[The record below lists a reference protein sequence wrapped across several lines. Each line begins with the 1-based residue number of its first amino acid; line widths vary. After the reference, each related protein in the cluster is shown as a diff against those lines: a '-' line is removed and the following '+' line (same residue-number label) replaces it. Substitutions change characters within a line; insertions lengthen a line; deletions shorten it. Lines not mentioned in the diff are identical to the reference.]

1 MPSLKF
7 RTSSVNSLSVDLF
20 QDKIDL
26 KFIEIVLFILYYQ
39 SIGWLLKQHLYY
51 TVVFDY
57 ENGVSYVCDHDQIDG
72 IDEAT
77 IEQIKDLIDE
87 IKNI

>member
-39 SIGWLLKQHLYY
+39 SIGWLLK
-51 TVVFDY
+51 
-57 ENGVSYVCDHDQIDG
+57 
-72 IDEAT
+72 
-77 IEQIKDLIDE
+77 
-87 IKNI
+87 